1 MPFKELT
8 QDNELASELRNSQQA
23 QLVVV
28 DFYATWCG
36 PCIAIAPFYHQ
47 LSVQHPD
54 VLFLKCDVDK
64 CSDTAREC
72 NVSAMPT
79 FVFFK
84 GNVELERIRGADK
97 VQLENKVKQY
107 SATSSANN
115 AKNAGS
121 SDDSMQQSQQQ
132 STPGFVRRNF
142 CFHLA
147 CIDTITDILI
157 RFEHKTIQ
165 QID

>member
-8 QDNELASELRNSQQA
+8 QNNELALELRNSHPN

-47 LSVQHPD
+47 LSVNHPG

-64 CSDTAREC
+64 CSDTARDFR
-72 NVSAMPT
+72 VSAMPT

-107 SATSSANN
+107 SASVASANN
-115 AKNAGS
+115 PDAPASDGS
-121 SDDSMQQSQQQ
+121 VLPQQQ
-132 STPGFVRRNF
+132 ATPGFVSVF
-142 CFHLA
+142 ISAFSA
-147 CIDTITDILI
+147 M
-157 RFEHKTIQ
+157 Q
-165 QID
+165 PV